1 MKQKLIDLKTLYE
14 ERLEQQAN
22 MFNIISNNKEAT
34 FKNSLKLLRN
44 KNKVLTKSIQ
54 RKKTKIT
61 NLKTLFQIL
70 KDKNILAEN
79 DAFKL
84 SYEFNDL
91 LVPLLQNDKR
101 NKNKSCQGRRY
112 SEEVKRFAVT
122 MHYHSPKAYEY
133 CRLVFGFACSIFL
146 LILKPIRKRHQ
157 LTKQILFYRE

>member
-1 MKQKLIDLKTLYE
+1 LKQKLIDLKTLYE

-133 CRLVFGFACSIFL
+133 CRLVFGNFEAYSKKTSINKTNI
-146 LILKPIRKRHQ
+146 IL
-157 LTKQILFYRE
+157 